1 MKRMTIDEAVVW
13 AVRDEL
19 PKVGADAVGQWVRA
33 SAPNGVASPALAAHT
48 AGALGASVDARTN
61 RYGVVPDFGALGRL
75 SPHPA
80 ALALGEAMR
89 ALDAVEPAG
98 FEEWDAFED
107 LAALAGDDVT
117 APLLEQAA
125 RAARARAG
133 AMARMT
139 RSLSSLV
146 VKCAVLG
153 APTGWAC
160 GVVTSRLVCSDNGMP
175 LWFRMVKRPAQ
186 WNDDGE
192 VTAWTEVEVD
202 GYNDKGKR
210 PYPEAYRK
218 HVLTPDPMGV
228 VTARAE
234 WQLWRAALDVL
245 AEDMALQA
253 GELAGLGVE
262 IMPCPLPL
270 RPWVEGLAAG
280 PRVLGC
286 GENAGRN
293 HKAA

>member
-1 MKRMTIDEAVVW
+1 MKRMTIEAAVAW

-19 PKVGADAVGQWVRA
+19 PKVGSDMLGRWVRA
-33 SAPNGVASPALAAHT
+33 SAPNGVTSPALAAHA
-48 AGALGASVDARTN
+48 AGSLGASVDARTN
-61 RYGVVPDFGALGRL
+61 CYGVVPDFGALGRL
-75 SPHPA
+75 EPHPA
-80 ALALGEAMR
+80 ALALGEAML
-89 ALDAVEPAG
+89 ALDAVQPSG
-98 FEEWDAFED
+98 FEDWDAFED
-107 LAALAGDDVT
+107 LAGLASDAIT

-125 RAARARAG
+125 RAARGRAG

-160 GVVTSRLVCSDNGMP
+160 GHVTTRLVSADNGMP

-202 GYNDKGKR
+202 GYNDKAKR

-218 HVLTPDPMGV
+218 HMLTPDPMGV

-245 AEDMALQA
+245 AEDMQA
-253 GELAGLGVE
+253 QADELAGVGVE
-262 IMPCPLPL
+262 ITPCLLPL
-270 RPWVEGLAAG
+270 RPWVEGLADG
-280 PRVLGC
+280 PRVLV
-286 GENAGRN
+286 
-293 HKAA
+293 AAE